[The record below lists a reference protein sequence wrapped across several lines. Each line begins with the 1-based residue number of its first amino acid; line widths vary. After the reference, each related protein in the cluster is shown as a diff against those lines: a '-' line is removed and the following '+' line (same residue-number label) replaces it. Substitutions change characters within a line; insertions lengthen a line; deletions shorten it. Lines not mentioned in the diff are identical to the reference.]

1 LKRRVFIT
9 QPVHAGGI
17 ERLREV
23 AEVGWNP
30 DPLHIMTK
38 DELTAAVR
46 ECDVLYCLLHD
57 KVDADVIAAGSRLL
71 GIASTT
77 VTPADIDIAAA
88 TARRIP
94 VTVVP
99 ASVMD
104 DATADLAWALMFA
117 LARRVAE
124 SDRLMRSGI
133 FPGSQS
139 CYMEG
144 AAITGATLGL
154 IGMGG
159 VGRAAAKRASGFSM
173 RVLYYDPRRVEA
185 ADEAALG
192 LTWVPLEELLAEAD
206 FVSLHARLTPETRH
220 MMAERELFRMKPT
233 AFLVNTARGPLVDEQ
248 ALVRALAERRI
259 AGAGLDV
266 FEHEPRPHPALLG
279 MPNVVVTPH
288 VGSGVVAVRARMADI
303 AASNIIAILNGTP
316 PPNCWNR
323 EIYEAPARQ
332 TTPLTRKDQP

>member
-9 QPVHAGGI
+9 QPVHAGAI
-17 ERLREV
+17 ERLREA
-23 AEVGWNP
+23 AEVRYNP
-30 DPLHIMTK
+30 DPLHIITK
-38 DELTAAVR
+38 DELIAAVR

-57 KVDADVIAAGSRLL
+57 KVDADVIGANPCLL

-77 VTPADIDIAAA
+77 VTPADIDVAAA

-99 ASVMD
+99 AAVMD

-117 LARRVAE
+117 VARRVAE
-124 SDRLMRSGI
+124 GDRLMRSGI

-154 IGMGG
+154 VGMGG

-173 RVLYYDPRRVEA
+173 RVLYYDPRRLEPA
-185 ADEAALG
+185 EEAALG
-192 LTWVPLEELLAEAD
+192 LTWVTFDQLLAESD
-206 FVSLHARLTPETRH
+206 FVSLHARLTSETRH
-220 MMAERELFRMKPT
+220 LMDEGAFARMKPT
-233 AFLVNTARGPLVDEQ
+233 ALFVNTARGALVDEE
-248 ALVRALAERRI
+248 ALVRALRAQRI

-279 MPNVVVTPH
+279 MPNVAVTPH
-288 VGSGVVAVRARMADI
+288 VGSGVKPVRARMAEI
-303 AASNIIAILNGTP
+303 AARNIIAILNGSA
-316 PPNCWNR
+316 PPNCWNP
-323 EIYEAPARQ
+323 EIYASRGDG
-332 TTPLTRKDQP
+332 R

>member
-9 QPVHAGGI
+9 QPVHAGAI

-23 AEVGWNP
+23 AEVDWNP
-30 DPLHIMTK
+30 DPLHIMSK
-38 DELTAAVR
+38 DELIAALR
-46 ECDVLYCLLHD
+46 DRDVLYCLLHD
-57 KVDADVIAAGSRLL
+57 KVDADVIGASPRLI

-77 VTPADIDIAAA
+77 VTPADIDVGAA

-99 ASVMD
+99 AALLD

-117 LARRVAE
+117 VARRIAE
-124 SDRLMRSGI
+124 SDRLMRSGV

-144 AAITGATLGL
+144 AAITGATVGL

-159 VGRAAAKRASGFSM
+159 VGRAAAKRAAGFSM
-173 RVLYYDPRRVEA
+173 RVLYYDPRRLDPSQE
-185 ADEAALG
+185 DALG
-192 LTWVPLEELLAEAD
+192 LTWVPFERLLAESD
-206 FVSLHARLTPETRH
+206 FVSLHAQLTPETRH
-220 MMAERELFRMKPT
+220 MMGERQFARMKPT
-233 AFLVNTARGPLVDEQ
+233 AFFVNTARGPLVREEALVQ
-248 ALVRALAERRI
+248 ALERKCI

-266 FEHEPRPHPALLG
+266 FEHEPRPHPALLE

-288 VGSGVVAVRARMADI
+288 VGSGVTEVRARMAGI
-303 AASNIIAILNGTP
+303 AASNIIAILNGAV
-316 PPNCWNR
+316 PPNCWNP
-323 EIYEAPARQ
+323 EIYAAGKQDAMPF
-332 TTPLTRKDQP
+332 TRKDQS